1 MVRRAYITLGR
12 LAELPP
18 EELKQEWGRRFGAPA
33 PNLSPDLLRLGI
45 GYKLQEQRLG
55 GLSWVTRSL
64 LRQVAA
70 RAGEDVGSH
79 PLPRK
84 LTPGTR
90 LVRDWHGVGHTVIVL
105 EDGFEYDGKH
115 WKSLTVIAKAV
126 TGGHWKPRR
135 TAPFHGRA
143 SPRGENQC
151 PHMTAWCSREDSN
164 FMTISAH
171 VLSFNDAP
179 G

>member
-1 MVRRAYITLGR
+1 MARRAYITLGR
-12 LAELPP
+12 LSELPP
-18 EELKQEWGRRFGAPA
+18 EELKQEWARRFGAPT

-55 GLSWVTRSL
+55 GLGRGTRSL

-70 RAGEDVGSH
+70 RAGDGGGLK

-115 WKSLTVIAKAV
+115 WKSLTAIAKAV
-126 TGGHWKPRR
+126 TGGYWNGPLFFGLAERKK
-135 TAPFHGRA
+135 
-143 SPRGENQC
+143 
-151 PHMTAWCSREDSN
+151 
-164 FMTISAH
+164 
-171 VLSFNDAP
+171 
-179 G
+179 